1 MEVDESVMRFLEA
14 SELLVEIADDL
25 YDYEED
31 VADGAFNVYR
41 LFIHMYG
48 AQVWGLASAFPP
60 HNLSSGLG
68 RGEAAR
74 ASIVSQPGR

>member
-48 AQVWGLASAFPP
+48 AQVWGFRPRRFLP
-60 HNLSSGLG
+60 
-68 RGEAAR
+68 
-74 ASIVSQPGR
+74 IT

>member
-1 MEVDESVMRFLEA
+1 VGWVAQLRGVEVDERVMSFLEA

-48 AQVWGLASAFPP
+48 SQVWMATCLSASSP
-60 HNLSSGLG
+60 NLS
-68 RGEAAR
+68 E
-74 ASIVSQPGR
+74 V